1 MEKEIKLCKIC
12 YGKGYSTE
20 LKGDSFCLAD
30 FIGDKT
36 YRTRIG
42 GIRINFCDCG
52 RGKDL
57 QIFFKVKK
65 DFRK

>member
-1 MEKEIKLCKIC
+1 MKKEKLCKNC

-42 GIRINFCDCG
+42 GIRINFCECS

-57 QIFFKVKK
+57 QKFFDVKK
-65 DFRK
+65 EFKK

>member
-1 MEKEIKLCKIC
+1 MEIKNLCKKC

-20 LKGDSFCLAD
+20 LKGDELCLAD

-36 YRTRIG
+36 YKHRDG

-57 QIFFKVKK
+57 QIFFNLKNNFK
-65 DFRK
+65 R